1 MQGTRKLEVLMME
14 AEDLRSVTVNLFKGV
29 QSLQKELIQTGMQYK
44 RETAEKEKNILGL
57 QKMTKRFEDQLQ

>member
-14 AEDLRSVTVNLFKGV
+14 AEDLRTVTVNLFKGV

-57 QKMTKRFEDQLQ
+57 